1 MLVHAYLFSYLN
13 QSCQIQ
19 SICLMITLLTISAIT
34 LISISAFYG
43 IPFRRNIFV
52 KYKLISNWFFL
63 ENFRGRASLR
73 NELANFIIQ
82 HLSKLSLY
90 VYPKKIL
97 VNLFT
102 CQEIIYYIIS
112 LQFYWYSLMQTFT
125 NVDLSWMVSPN

>member
-43 IPFRRNIFV
+43 IPFRRNLFV
-52 KYKLISNWFFL
+52 KYKLISNCFFL

-90 VYPKKIL
+90 LYPKKIL